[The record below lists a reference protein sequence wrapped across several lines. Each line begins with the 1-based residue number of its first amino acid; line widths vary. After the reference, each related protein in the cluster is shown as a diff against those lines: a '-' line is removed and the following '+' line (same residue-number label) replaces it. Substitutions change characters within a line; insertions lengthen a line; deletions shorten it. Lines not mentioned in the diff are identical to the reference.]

1 LCAERRAPTLDPGA
15 ALASA
20 SAALKVLPLPGVT
33 LFPGA
38 PLPLRIYEPRYRAL
52 VADAL
57 ATDRILAIPMLVS
70 EEAAQQDRPEIHR
83 IAGAVRIEAEQAYP
97 DGRYDILVRGLA
109 RVRLGQ
115 ELPTHG
121 RPYREFRAEVLDDVY
136 PQGGPATLAGEVEAL
151 GQLILDLVG
160 VLPAESGV
168 GQLAHAVAH
177 LKVPGSIAD
186 IVAAA
191 AVGEAAARQRILE
204 AVDVGERLEIVKSE
218 VAAVLLVLSRGRT
231 PDA

>member
-1 LCAERRAPTLDPGA
+1 
-15 ALASA
+15 
-20 SAALKVLPLPGVT
+20 VT

-52 VADAL
+52 VAEAL
-57 ATDRILAIPMLVS
+57 ATDRILAIPMLVA
-70 EEAAQQDRPEIHR
+70 EETATQERAEIHR

-97 DGRYDILVRGLA
+97 DGRYDILVRGIA
-109 RVRLGQ
+109 RVRLVQ
-115 ELPTHG
+115 ELESGKPF
-121 RPYREFRAEVLDDVY
+121 REFRAEVLDDVY
-136 PQGGPATLAGEVEAL
+136 PPGGPSELSDEVEAL

-160 VLPAESGV
+160 VLPEESGV

-177 LKVPGSIAD
+177 LRVPGSVAD

-191 AVGEAAARQRILE
+191 AVGDAPARQRILE
-204 AVDVGERLEIVKSE
+204 AVDVRQRLELVKSD
-218 VAAVLLVLSRGRT
+218 VASVLLVLSRGRT

>member
-1 LCAERRAPTLDPGA
+1 MCAERRAPTLDPGA

-20 SAALKVLPLPGVT
+20 SAALKILPLPGVT

-52 VADAL
+52 VGEAL

-70 EEAAQQDRPEIHR
+70 EETAQQERAEIHR

-97 DGRYDILVRGLA
+97 DGRYDILVRGIA
-109 RVRLGQ
+109 RVRLVE
-115 ELPTHG
+115 ELEHG
-121 RPYREFRAEVLDDVY
+121 KPYREFRAEVLDDVY
-136 PQGGPATLAGEVEAL
+136 PPGGPSSLSDEVEAL

-160 VLPAESGV
+160 VLPEESGV

-177 LKVPGSIAD
+177 LKLPGAVAD

-191 AVGEAAARQRILE
+191 AVGDATGRQRILE
-204 AVDVGERLEIVKSE
+204 AVDVEKRLEAVKSE
-218 VAAVLLVLSRGRT
+218 VASVLLVLSRGRT
-231 PDA
+231 ADA

>member
-1 LCAERRAPTLDPGA
+1 M
-15 ALASA
+15 
-20 SAALKVLPLPGVT
+20 T

-52 VADAL
+52 IGEAL

-70 EEAAQQDRPEIHR
+70 EEAAQQERAEVHP

-97 DGRYDILVRGLA
+97 DGRYDILVRGIA
-109 RVRLGQ
+109 RVRLVK
-115 ELPTHG
+115 ELEHAK
-121 RPYREFRAEVLDDVY
+121 PYREFQSEVLDDVY
-136 PQGGPATLAGEVEAL
+136 PPGGPGVLSDEVEAL

-160 VLPAESGV
+160 VLPEESGV

-177 LKVPGSIAD
+177 LKLPGAVAD

-191 AVGEAAARQRILE
+191 AVGDPSGRQRILE
-204 AVDVGERLEIVKSE
+204 AVDVAKRLEIVKSE
-218 VAAVLLVLSRGRT
+218 VASVLLVLSRGRT

>member
-1 LCAERRAPTLDPGA
+1 MCAERRAPTLDTGA
-15 ALASA
+15 ALANA

-52 VADAL
+52 VGEAL
-57 ATDRILAIPMLVS
+57 ATDRIFAIPMLVS
-70 EEAAQQDRPEIHR
+70 EETAQQERAEIHR

-97 DGRYDILVRGLA
+97 DGRYDILVRGIA
-109 RVRLGQ
+109 RVRLVQ
-115 ELPTHG
+115 ELEDHK
-121 RPYREFRAEVLDDVY
+121 PYREFRAQVLDDTY
-136 PQGGPATLAGEVEAL
+136 SQGGPAALVGEVEAL

-160 VLPAESGV
+160 VLPEESGV

-177 LKVPGSIAD
+177 LKSPGAVAD

-204 AVDVGERLEIVKSE
+204 ALDVGKRLEIVKSE

-231 PDA
+231 PDV

>member
-1 LCAERRAPTLDPGA
+1 MCAERRAPTLDLGA

-20 SAALKVLPLPGVT
+20 SAALKILPLPGVT

-52 VADAL
+52 IGEAL

-70 EEAAQQDRPEIHR
+70 EETAQQERAEIHPV
-83 IAGAVRIEAEQAYP
+83 AGAVRIEAEQAYP
-97 DGRYDILVRGLA
+97 DGRYDILVRGIA
-109 RVRLGQ
+109 RVRLLQ
-115 ELPTHG
+115 ELEHG
-121 RPYREFRAEVLDDVY
+121 RPYREFKAEVLDDVY
-136 PQGGPATLAGEVEAL
+136 PPGGPGVLSDEVEAL

-160 VLPAESGV
+160 VLPEESGV

-177 LKVPGSIAD
+177 LRLPGPAAD

-191 AVGEAAARQRILE
+191 AVGDAAARQRILE
-204 AVDVGERLEIVKSE
+204 AVDVAKRLEIVKSE
-218 VAAVLLVLSRGRT
+218 VASVLLVLSRGRT

>member
-1 LCAERRAPTLDPGA
+1 
-15 ALASA
+15 
-20 SAALKVLPLPGVT
+20 VT
-33 LFPGA
+33 IFPGA
-38 PLPLRIYEPRYRAL
+38 PLPLRIFEPRYRAL
-52 VADAL
+52 VAEAL

-70 EEAAQQDRPEIHR
+70 EEAAQQDRAEVYPV
-83 IAGAVRIEAEQAYP
+83 AGAVRIEAEQAYP
-97 DGRYDILVRGLA
+97 DGRFDILVRGIARIRLHEELA
-109 RVRLGQ
+109 LGK
-115 ELPTHG
+115 
-121 RPYREFRAEVLDDVY
+121 PYREFRAEVLDDVY
-136 PQGGPATLAGEVEAL
+136 PPGGPDSLRDEVEAL

-177 LKVPGSIAD
+177 HKLPGPAAD

-191 AVGEAAARQRILE
+191 AVGEAAARQQILE
-204 AVDVGERLEIVKSE
+204 ALDVAKRLEIVKSE

>member
-1 LCAERRAPTLDPGA
+1 VCAERRAPTLDPGA

-20 SAALKVLPLPGVT
+20 SAALKILPLPGVT

-52 VADAL
+52 IGEAL

-70 EEAAQQDRPEIHR
+70 EETAQQERAEVHQ

-97 DGRYDILVRGLA
+97 DGRYDILVRGIA
-109 RVRLGQ
+109 RVRLVQ
-115 ELPTHG
+115 ELEHG
-121 RPYREFRAEVLDDVY
+121 RPYREFKAEVLDDVY
-136 PQGGPATLAGEVEAL
+136 PPGGPGVLSDEVEAL

-160 VLPAESGV
+160 VLPEESGV

-177 LKVPGSIAD
+177 LKLPGPAAD

-191 AVGEAAARQRILE
+191 AVGEAAARQQILE
-204 AVDVGERLEIVKSE
+204 ALDVAKRLEIVKSE

>member
-1 LCAERRAPTLDPGA
+1 MCAERRAPTQDPGA
-15 ALASA
+15 ALESA
-20 SAALKVLPLPGVT
+20 SAALKILPLPGVT

-52 VADAL
+52 VGEAL

-70 EEAAQQDRPEIHR
+70 EEAAQQERAEIFP

-97 DGRYDILVRGLA
+97 DGRYDILVRGIA
-109 RVRLGQ
+109 RVRLLE
-115 ELPTHG
+115 ELEG
-121 RPYREFRAEVLDDVY
+121 GKPYREFRAEVLDDVY
-136 PQGGPATLAGEVEAL
+136 PAGGPAVLSDEVEAL

-160 VLPAESGV
+160 VLPEESGV

-177 LKVPGSIAD
+177 LKSPGSVAD

-191 AVGEAAARQRILE
+191 AVGESSARQRILE
-204 AVDVGERLEIVKSE
+204 AVDVGQRLEIVKSE
-218 VAAVLLVLSRGRT
+218 VASVLLVLSRGRT
-231 PDA
+231 ADA

>member
-1 LCAERRAPTLDPGA
+1 MCAERRAPTQDTGA

-20 SAALKVLPLPGVT
+20 CAALKILPLPGVT
-33 LFPGA
+33 IFPGA
-38 PLPLRIYEPRYRAL
+38 PLPLRIFEPRYRAL
-52 VADAL
+52 VAEAL

-70 EEAAQQDRPEIHR
+70 EEAAQQERAEIHR

-97 DGRYDILVRGLA
+97 DGRYDILVRGIA
-109 RVRLGQ
+109 RVRLRE
-115 ELPTHG
+115 ELETG
-121 RPYREFRAEVLDDVY
+121 KPYREFRAEVLDDVY
-136 PQGGPATLAGEVEAL
+136 PNGGPAALGDEVEAL

-160 VLPAESGV
+160 VLPEESGV

-177 LKVPGSIAD
+177 LKSPASAAD

-191 AVGEAAARQRILE
+191 AVGEASARQRILE
-204 AVDVGERLEIVKSE
+204 ALEVAERLEIVKSE

>member
-1 LCAERRAPTLDPGA
+1 MQEPGA

-38 PLPLRIYEPRYRAL
+38 PLPLRIFEPRYRAL

-57 ATDRILAIPMLVS
+57 ATDRLLAVPMLVS
-70 EEAAQQDRPEIHR
+70 EEGASQERAAIHP

-97 DGRYDILVRGLA
+97 DGRYDILVRGVA
-109 RVRLGQ
+109 RVRLLE
-115 ELPTHG
+115 ELERG
-121 RPYREFRAEVLDDVY
+121 KPYREFRAEILHDIY
-136 PQGGPATLAGEVEAL
+136 PPGGPAALANEVEAL

-160 VLPAESGV
+160 VLPEESGV

-177 LKVPGSIAD
+177 LKNPGSVAD

-191 AVGEAAARQRILE
+191 AVGDAAARQKILE
-204 AVDVGERLEIVKSE
+204 AVKVAERLELVMAE

>member
-1 LCAERRAPTLDPGA
+1 MCAERRAPTLDPGA

-20 SAALKVLPLPGVT
+20 SAALKILPLPGVT

-52 VADAL
+52 VGEAL

-70 EEAAQQDRPEIHR
+70 EEAAQQERAEIHR

-97 DGRYDILVRGLA
+97 DGRYDILVRGIA
-109 RVRLGQ
+109 RVRLVD
-115 ELPTHG
+115 ELEHG
-121 RPYREFRAEVLDDVY
+121 KPYREFRSEVLDDVY
-136 PQGGPATLAGEVEAL
+136 PEGGPGVLSDEVEAL

-177 LKVPGSIAD
+177 LKLPGAVAD

-191 AVGEAAARQRILE
+191 AVGDAAARQRILE
-204 AVDVGERLEIVKSE
+204 AVDVAKRLEIVKAE

>member
-1 LCAERRAPTLDPGA
+1 MCAERRAPTLDTGA

-20 SAALKVLPLPGVT
+20 SAALKILPLPGVT

-52 VADAL
+52 VAEAL
-57 ATDRILAIPMLVS
+57 ATDRILAVPMLVA
-70 EEAAQQDRPEIHR
+70 EEAATQERAEIHR

-97 DGRYDILVRGLA
+97 DGRYDILVRGIA
-109 RVRLGQ
+109 RVRLVQ
-115 ELPTHG
+115 ELEHG
-121 RPYREFRAEVLDDVY
+121 RPYREFRAEVLDDLY
-136 PQGGPATLAGEVEAL
+136 PPGGPAALSDEVEAL

-160 VLPAESGV
+160 VLPEESGV

-177 LKVPGSIAD
+177 LRVPGSVAD

-191 AVGEAAARQRILE
+191 AVGDAPARQRILE
-204 AVDVGERLEIVKSE
+204 AVDVRQRLELVKSE
-218 VAAVLLVLSRGRT
+218 VASVLLVLSRGRT

>member
-1 LCAERRAPTLDPGA
+1 MCAERRAPTLDPGA

-20 SAALKVLPLPGVT
+20 SAALKILPLPGVT

-52 VADAL
+52 VGEAL

-70 EEAAQQDRPEIHR
+70 EEAAQLERAEIHR

-97 DGRYDILVRGLA
+97 DGRYDILVRGIA
-109 RVRLGQ
+109 RVRLVE
-115 ELPTHG
+115 ELEHG
-121 RPYREFRAEVLDDVY
+121 KPYREFRSEVLDDVY
-136 PQGGPATLAGEVEAL
+136 PEAGPAALSDEVEAL

-177 LKVPGSIAD
+177 LKLPGAVAD

-191 AVGEAAARQRILE
+191 AVGDAAARQRILE
-204 AVDVGERLEIVKSE
+204 AVDVAKRLEVVKSE

>member
-1 LCAERRAPTLDPGA
+1 MCAERRAPTQDPGA

-20 SAALKVLPLPGVT
+20 CAALKILPLPGVT
-33 LFPGA
+33 IFPGA
-38 PLPLRIYEPRYRAL
+38 PLPLRIFEPRYRAL
-52 VADAL
+52 IAEAL

-70 EEAAQQDRPEIHR
+70 EEAAAQSQAEVYPV
-83 IAGAVRIEAEQAYP
+83 AGAVRIEAEQAYP
-97 DGRYDILVRGLA
+97 DGRFDILVRGIARIRLREELA
-109 RVRLGQ
+109 SGK
-115 ELPTHG
+115 
-121 RPYREFRAEVLDDVY
+121 PYREFRAEVLDDVY
-136 PQGGPATLAGEVEAL
+136 PPGGPDSLRDEVEAL

-177 LKVPGSIAD
+177 LKLPGPAAD

-191 AVGEAAARQRILE
+191 AVGEAAARQQILE
-204 AVDVGERLEIVKSE
+204 AVDVAKRLEIVKSE

>member
-1 LCAERRAPTLDPGA
+1 LCAERRAPTQDPGA

-20 SAALKVLPLPGVT
+20 SAALKVFPLPGVT

-52 VADAL
+52 VAEAL

-70 EEAAQQDRPEIHR
+70 EETAPQERAAVYP

-97 DGRYDILVRGLA
+97 DGRYDILVRGIA
-109 RVRLGQ
+109 RVRLLE
-115 ELPTHG
+115 ELEQG
-121 RPYREFRAEVLDDVY
+121 KPYREFRAEVLSDVY
-136 PQGGPATLAGEVEAL
+136 PEGGPAVLANEVEAL

-160 VLPAESGV
+160 VLPEESGV

-177 LKVPGSIAD
+177 LKNPGSIAD

-191 AVGEAAARQRILE
+191 AVGDSAARQRILE
-204 AVDVGERLEIVKSE
+204 ALHVGERLEIVKSE
-218 VAAVLLVLSRGRT
+218 VASVLLVLSRGRT
-231 PDA
+231 PNA

>member
-1 LCAERRAPTLDPGA
+1 MCAERRAPTLDPGA

-52 VADAL
+52 IAEAL
-57 ATDRILAIPMLVS
+57 ATDRILAVPMLVS
-70 EEAAQQDRPEIHR
+70 EEAASQPRAEIHP

-97 DGRYDILVRGLA
+97 DGRYDILVRGIA
-109 RVRLGQ
+109 RVRLVE
-115 ELPTHG
+115 ELETG
-121 RPYREFRAEVLDDVY
+121 KPYREFRAEVLDDVY
-136 PQGGPATLAGEVEAL
+136 PPGGPTVLSNEVEAL

-177 LKVPGSIAD
+177 LKVPGSVAD

-204 AVDVGERLEIVKSE
+204 SVDVGKRLELVKAE

>member
-1 LCAERRAPTLDPGA
+1 MCAERRAPTLDPGA

-52 VADAL
+52 VGEAL
-57 ATDRILAIPMLVS
+57 ATDRILAVPMLVS
-70 EEAAQQDRPEIHR
+70 EETASQDRAEIHR

-97 DGRYDILVRGLA
+97 DGRYDILVRGIA

-115 ELPTHG
+115 ELETG
-121 RPYREFRAEVLDDVY
+121 KPYREFRAEVLDDVY
-136 PQGGPATLAGEVEAL
+136 PVGGPASLSGEVEAL

-160 VLPAESGV
+160 VLPEESGV

-177 LKVPGSIAD
+177 LKMPGAIAD

-191 AVGEAAARQRILE
+191 AVGEAAARQRILD
-204 AVDVGERLEIVKSE
+204 AIDVAKRLEIVKSE